1 MFDFSSL
8 EIEGDTMLYMMC
20 PCILHLLIR
29 FLKLLPSM
37 RNLYIMHH
45 AGNKTPQHI

>member
-20 PCILHLLIR
+20 P
-29 FLKLLPSM
+29 
-37 RNLYIMHH
+37 
-45 AGNKTPQHI
+45 